1 MKNHPL
7 FDISCSPAKLPTEPC
22 ADRKQRDT
30 ALAFPSFRSG
40 PICLNIDFR
49 FERPDESID
58 RFPAVFIS
66 YFRFAIANARN
77 RLLLLFLFTSPQSQP
92 LRILSFLFHFHDDPC
107 SCHDFASFSN
117 RDGGPCSSR
126 DSFLPLK

>member
-1 MKNHPL
+1 MIFPARQPSYQRNPARTGSNATQLSPFLL
-7 FDISCSPAKLPTEPC
+7 FVQARSASILIFDSNDPTN
-22 ADRKQRDT
+22 R
-30 ALAFPSFRSG
+30 
-40 PICLNIDFR
+40 
-49 FERPDESID
+49 SID
-58 RFPAVFIS
+58 SPRFLSVIFVLPSRTLVTGFFFFFCSQAP
-66 YFRFAIANARN
+66 
-77 RLLLLFLFTSPQSQP
+77 SPKP